1 MNSSF
6 DSSKKQFEE
15 SLQKATTARANAD
28 GNLLSQITKHLN
40 ELARDSTNQD
50 EIAELRETKKLLEER
65 VRGNENM
72 LMEIGKGKVSA
83 EKREEHVRAGND
95 KLLDELSKL
104 RELALTAKKDS
115 GLMDQLQN
123 QFQNLLIKYT
133 GANSALVE
141 TKQKI
146 DSKDDMLQAQEQ
158 QIQSLSDQLHQA
170 RVDQQNLVEE
180 IQELSKRLSEHADT
194 TNREERQ
201 MVSAF
206 C

>member
-1 MNSSF
+1 MNSSI

-15 SLQKATTARANAD
+15 SLHKATTARAHAD
-28 GNLLSQITKHLN
+28 GNLLSQISQHFN
-40 ELARDSTNQD
+40 ELARNFTNQNG
-50 EIAELRETKKLLEER
+50 IAELRETKKLLEER

-72 LMEIGKGKVSA
+72 LMEIRKGKVSA
-83 EKREEHVRAGND
+83 EKREEHARAGND

-115 GLMDQLQN
+115 GLMKQL
-123 QFQNLLIKYT
+123 QNLLIKYT

-146 DSKDDMLQAQEQ
+146 DGKDDMLQAQEQ
-158 QIQSLSDQLHQA
+158 QIQNLSDQLGQA
-170 RVDQQNLVEE
+170 RVDQQQSVEE
-180 IQELSKRLSEHADT
+180 VQELTKRLLEHADT